1 MTNANGF
8 GWDCEGISLPVKIT
22 NIDRDF
28 PYDYHWESLHFIVS
42 HMIYFY
48 KPAMPLANGSPI
60 DISCSSM
67 CECCWLLCVIP
78 FIKVFIQHAVTIL
91 HSGLL
96 MLLHHVAQLFTDA
109 KQTQRKIWF
118 YLIATRSLYY
128 GTECMIQPNVDQ
140 LDSHG
145 IGTKAHS
152 ITYKPVSSSEHNTLI
167 ISA

>member
-22 NIDRDF
+22 NIDWDF

-78 FIKVFIQHAVTIL
+78 FIKVFI
-91 HSGLL
+91 
-96 MLLHHVAQLFTDA
+96 
-109 KQTQRKIWF
+109 
-118 YLIATRSLYY
+118 
-128 GTECMIQPNVDQ
+128 
-140 LDSHG
+140 
-145 IGTKAHS
+145 
-152 ITYKPVSSSEHNTLI
+152 
-167 ISA
+167 